1 MSDIILKLLT
11 TAASIV
17 VGGLI
22 GYVIAYVTGLRAMRK
37 GMQLILRASLNDM
50 YIRFQQQP
58 PTADEKQIFEEMY
71 KCYEQLGENG
81 VMKVKHETVL
91 AMPET
96 VRMRK

>member
-1 MSDIILKLLT
+1 MNDIIIEGLSTVISL
-11 TAASIV
+11 A

-50 YIRFQQQP
+50 YVRFKQQP
-58 PTADEKQIFEEMY
+58 PTADDKQVFEEMY

-81 VMKVKHETVL
+81 VMAVKHDAVL
-91 AMPET
+91 AMAEA
-96 VRMRK
+96 VRK

>member
-1 MSDIILKLLT
+1 MKELMIETFSTVVSL
-11 TAASIV
+11 A
-17 VGGLI
+17 VGGLA
-22 GYVIAYVTGLRAMRK
+22 GYVIAYVTGLRAVRK

-50 YIRFQQQP
+50 YVRFQRTP
-58 PTADEKQIFEEMY
+58 PTADEKQIFEELY

-96 VRMRK
+96 VRK

>member
-1 MSDIILKLLT
+1 MSDFIIKLLT

-50 YIRFQQQP
+50 YVRFKQNP
-58 PTADEKQIFEEMY
+58 PTAEDKQIFEEMY
-71 KCYEQLGENG
+71 EVYEKLADNG
-81 VMKVKHETVL
+81 IMETKHEEVL
-91 AMPET
+91 HMAET
-96 VRMRK
+96 VRK

>member
-1 MSDIILKLLT
+1 MQEVISN
-11 TAASIV
+11 IV
-17 VGGLI
+17 SLAVGGLI
-22 GYVIAYVTGLRAMRK
+22 GYVVAYVTGLRAIRK

-58 PTADEKQIFEEMY
+58 PTAEEKLIWQEMY
-71 KCYEQLGENG
+71 VVYEKLAENG

-96 VRMRK
+96 VRK

>member
-1 MSDIILKLLT
+1 MQEVMTEIFST
-11 TAASIV
+11 IV
-17 VGGLI
+17 SLAVGGLI
-22 GYVIAYVTGLRAMRK
+22 GYVVAYVTGLRAIRK
-37 GMQLILRASLNDM
+37 GMQLIMRASLNDM

-96 VRMRK
+96 VRK

>member
-1 MSDIILKLLT
+1 MKELMIEIFSTVVSL
-11 TAASIV
+11 A

-22 GYVIAYVTGLRAMRK
+22 GYVVAYVTGLRAIRK

-58 PTADEKQIFEEMY
+58 PTADEKQIFEELY

-91 AMPET
+91 AMTET
-96 VRMRK
+96 VRK